1 MPFRLEDYFFE
12 IVMANMDGIERV
24 FSRSANPRGQQA
36 CEEEAAR
43 EPSIAAEPD
52 EVEFDH
58 VPTEAEL
65 DAAFP
70 NRRKAAVTM

>member
-1 MPFRLEDYFFE
+1 VCFR
-12 IVMANMDGIERV
+12 ARQT
-24 FSRSANPRGQQA
+24 RRGEQVCQ
-36 CEEEAAR
+36 EEATR
-43 EPSIAAEPD
+43 VRFITAEPD

-58 VPTEAEL
+58 VSTEAEL